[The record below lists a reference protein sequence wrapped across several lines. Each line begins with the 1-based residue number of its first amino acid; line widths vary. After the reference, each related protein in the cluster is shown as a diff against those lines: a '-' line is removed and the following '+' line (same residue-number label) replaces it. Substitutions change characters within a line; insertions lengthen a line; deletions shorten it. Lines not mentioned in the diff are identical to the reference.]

1 VSDEKPV
8 QFLVTQSSPQPDEPT
23 LVIHTYEFTLDKICI
38 INIHCNKMN
47 NNDLPAPAGFHRPP
61 LSLWFR
67 LFGLPLPAA
76 TGELMTAEVDHSQ
89 DRDTCRKLISL
100 GYARSNQV
108 RLYGQEMKLV
118 SDPFPTDGG
127 IAIEVVAGDG
137 SPSRRIKL
145 PLSILQMAAS
155 KRVA

>member
-1 VSDEKPV
+1 MTY
-8 QFLVTQSSPQPDEPT
+8 LRPQDST
-23 LVIHTYEFTLDKICI
+23 
-38 INIHCNKMN
+38 
-47 NNDLPAPAGFHRPP
+47 GPP
-61 LSLWFR
+61 LTLWFR

-127 IAIEVVAGDG
+127 IAIEVVGSDG